1 MKAFPIGVDNFE
13 SLILEEEHGDRYYYV
28 DKTPLIREV
37 VSTGGQVHLIPSPR
51 RFGKSL
57 NLDMIRQFVD
67 IKADKSLFEGLK
79 ISEDRAFCEEYQGQF
94 PVLYFNMKD
103 IRGLTFEEACNDI
116 SAEIVDIMGRYYHF
130 LMDSPKLSEQNRS
143 RCALYGNP
151 FAWEDAYGRPTK
163 SLSVSDLKSS
173 LERLSHYLE
182 KHYGRKVVVLID
194 EYDVPLRSAWLND
207 KNDPGYYDKMVDLI
221 EGMLSPL
228 LKSNDSLAFGV
239 ITGCMRISLARLNW
253 IVWGRDKQFN
263 QEYFGFTDSEVKAM
277 LDYYGIPEFYD
288 TIKEWYG
295 GFNFGGED
303 LYCPSDI
310 LQYVNNC
317 TSPRSSKVPQL
328 FWANSSGNDILAN
341 LLQRSTP
348 GIQERFAE
356 LVNGDTIEALIRH
369 ELTFRDLDRVS
380 SIWSLLVATGYL
392 TVVSERGCGDA
403 IVRAPNR
410 EVRKILGRLQKRW
423 VPKASTP
430 RSVPL

>member
-37 VSTGGQVHLIPSPR
+37 VSTAGQVHLIPSPR

-67 IKADKSLFEGLK
+67 VNADKSLFEGLK
-79 ISEDRAFCEEYQGQF
+79 ISEDRAFCEECQGQF

-103 IRGLTFEEACNDI
+103 IRGETFEEACNDI
-116 SAEIVDIMGRYYHF
+116 SSQIVDIMDDYRF
-130 LMDSPKLSEQNRS
+130 LIDSPKLSEEDRS
-143 RCALYGNP
+143 RCALYENP
-151 FAWEDAYGRPTK
+151 FAWEEAYGRPTE

-173 LERLSHYLE
+173 LESMSLYLE
-182 KHYGRKVVVLID
+182 IHYGKKVVVLID

-207 KNDPGYYDKMVDLI
+207 KNDPGYYDKMLDLI

-228 LKSNDSLAFGV
+228 LKSNESLAFGV
-239 ITGCMRISLARLNW
+239 VTGCMRINLARLNW
-253 IVWGRDKQFN
+253 IVWGRDRQFN

-277 LDYYGIPEFYD
+277 LDYYGIPDYYD
-288 TIKEWYG
+288 TTKEWYG

-303 LYCPSDI
+303 LYCPSDV
-310 LQYVNNC
+310 LKYVNNC
-317 TSPRSSKVPQL
+317 TSPRSSKKPQL

-348 GIQERFAE
+348 DIQEEYAK
-356 LVNGDTIEALIRH
+356 LVNGDTIEAWVEH
-369 ELTFRDLDRVS
+369 ELTFRDLAYAD

-392 TVVSERGCGDA
+392 TVVSERGSQDA

-410 EVRKILGRLQKRW
+410 EVRKILDRLQERW